1 MQTKL
6 IDYTILEAFA
16 NLAALGSDDKLT
28 DDEVQGYK
36 DFVASLPGKFE
47 FFNPN
52 EGTFFGTCAI
62 TGLKGECATFTAFIR
77 EA

>member
-1 MQTKL
+1 MQIKL

-28 DDEVQGYK
+28 DDEVQEYK
-36 DFVASLPGKFE
+36 DFVATLPKGFR